1 MSVMKLFTIGF
12 TKKTAEE
19 FFTKL
24 KQARVRCVLDIRLN
38 NSSQL
43 SGFAKQKDLEYFL
56 KELAGIHYFHMPQL
70 CPTNEILDAYKKRKI
85 TWQEYED
92 RFVDLLTQRRVE
104 DEVRMELLDHGC
116 LLCSEDKPDHCH
128 RRLVGQYLSQK
139 LGGLEIVHL

>member
-1 MSVMKLFTIGF
+1 MSAMKLFTIGF

-19 FFTKL
+19 FFTRL
-24 KQARVRCVLDIRLN
+24 IQAKVRCVLDIRLN

-56 KELAGIHYFHMPQL
+56 KELAGIHYSHLPQL

-85 TWQEYED
+85 TWQEYET
-92 RFVDLLTQRRVE
+92 RFVDLLTQRHVQ
-104 DEVRMELLDHGC
+104 DKVRMELLDHGC
-116 LLCSEDKPDHCH
+116 LLCSEDKPDNCH

-139 LGGLEIVHL
+139 LGSLEIVHL